1 MARMHTTSRGKSGS
15 TKPYI
20 TEPQE
25 WIPLKAEEIE
35 QLVVKLYKQGHSQ
48 SMIGTTLRD
57 QHGVTSVKLATGK
70 RILAI
75 LKDNEIAPETPED
88 LLSIIR
94 KALNLRNHLM
104 ENKKDLHGK
113 HGLRLMESKIH
124 RISKYYRLTGVL
136 PADWRYR
143 PETASVLLR

>member
-1 MARMHTTSRGKSGS
+1 MHTNSRGKSGS

-35 QLVVKLYKQGHSQ
+35 QLVVKLYKQGNSQ
-48 SMIGTTLRD
+48 SIIGSVLRD
-57 QHGVTSVKLATGK
+57 QHGITSIKLATGK
-70 RILAI
+70 KILTI
-75 LKDNEIAPETPED
+75 LKENEIAPETPED
-88 LLSIIR
+88 LLSLIR
-94 KALNLRNHLM
+94 TALNLRNHIM

-124 RISKYYRLTGVL
+124 RLSRYYRNTGIL
-136 PADWRYR
+136 PSDWRYR

>member
-1 MARMHTTSRGKSGS
+1 MHTNSRGKSGS

-35 QLVVKLYKQGHSQ
+35 QLVVKLYKQGNSQ
-48 SMIGTTLRD
+48 SIIGSVLRD
-57 QHGVTSVKLATGK
+57 QHGITSIKLATGK
-70 RILAI
+70 KILTI
-75 LKDNEIAPETPED
+75 LKENEIAPETPED
-88 LLSIIR
+88 LLSLIR
-94 KALNLRNHLM
+94 TALNLRNHMM

-124 RISKYYRLTGVL
+124 RLSRYYRNIGVL
-136 PADWRYR
+136 PSDWRYR